1 MHAHM
6 LICKFTEITIYE
18 DKPSYK
24 APSYKV
30 TFNSRRKIITYLR
43 VVNDVKT
50 LMKLY

>member
-24 APSYKV
+24 APSFV
-30 TFNSRRKIITYLR
+30 EGTNEGNF
-43 VVNDVKT
+43 
-50 LMKLY
+50 